1 MSFSQNEARIE
12 ENTKSKDIELFQNNL
27 PHSD

>member
-27 PHSD
+27 PHSY